1 MSRFSNLARYSATR
15 LALAP
20 LMLWLIAT
28 LVFLLLRVAP
38 GDPVDAVLGSR
49 APAEVKAAM
58 RKQLGLDQSLLH
70 QYFDYFQGL
79 LPLHLERTANG
90 SEIEGLKQLSWVS
103 LDLTTPWDGQHLFF
117 GIGTDL
123 VDLGQSLLN
132 GETVL
137 SIIGRTLP
145 ASLELSVIALI
156 AAAVIGLSI
165 GFTGI
170 ARPEGK
176 LDLSGRLYGLGTYAL
191 PPFWIAMLVQLLFA
205 VVLGW
210 LPVGGRFP
218 PSLIPPDGSGF
229 YLFDS
234 IASGDWSSLR
244 GTVRHLILPTS
255 TLAVLLSGTFTTAL
269 RLNLRRTLRS
279 DYVEAARS
287 RGLNERQVVLR
298 HGLPN
303 ALLPVLTIAGITV
316 ASLIGGA
323 LLIEV
328 TFSWPGIALRLQEA
342 INQRDYPVVQGI
354 VVVIAALVVLVS
366 VAVDLLVASL
376 DPRVRY

>member
-1 MSRFSNLARYSATR
+1 MARARALLRYSATR
-15 LALAP
+15 LGLAP
-20 LMLWLIAT
+20 VMLWLIAT

-49 APAEVKAAM
+49 APAAAKAAM
-58 RKQLGLDQSLLH
+58 RARLGLDQSLLD
-70 QYFDYFQGL
+70 QYLDYLHGLIQG
-79 LPLHLERTANG
+79 
-90 SEIEGLKQLSWVS
+90 
-103 LDLTTPWDGQHLFF
+103 
-117 GIGTDL
+117 
-123 VDLGQSLLN
+123 DLGQGLINQEPVS
-132 GETVL
+132 

-145 ASLELSVIALI
+145 ASLELSVVAWVV
-156 AAAVIGLSI
+156 AAIVGLSI
-165 GFTGI
+165 GFSGI

-176 LDLSGRLYGLGTYAL
+176 LDLAGRLYGLGTYAL
-191 PPFWIAMLVQLLFA
+191 PPFWVAMLVQLLFA
-205 VVLGW
+205 VSLGW

-218 PSLIPPDGSGF
+218 PSLMPPQGSGF
-229 YLFDS
+229 YLIDS
-234 IASGDWSSLR
+234 MVDLDWTALR
-244 GTVRHLILPTS
+244 GTIRHLVLPAG
-255 TLAVLLSGTFTTAL
+255 TLALLLSGTFTTAL
-269 RLNLRRTLRS
+269 RLNLRRTLRG

-287 RGLNERQVVLR
+287 RGLSETQVVLR

-354 VVVIAALVVLVS
+354 VVVIAAMVVLVS
-366 VAVDLLVASL
+366 VAVDLLVAAL
-376 DPRVRY
+376 DPRIRY

>member
-1 MSRFSNLARYSATR
+1 MARARALLRYSATR
-15 LALAP
+15 LGLAP
-20 LMLWLIAT
+20 VMLWLIAT

-49 APAEVKAAM
+49 APAAAKAAM
-58 RKQLGLDQSLLH
+58 RARLGLDQSLLD
-70 QYFDYFQGL
+70 QYLHYLHGLIQG
-79 LPLHLERTANG
+79 
-90 SEIEGLKQLSWVS
+90 
-103 LDLTTPWDGQHLFF
+103 
-117 GIGTDL
+117 
-123 VDLGQSLLN
+123 DLGQGLINQEPVS
-132 GETVL
+132 

-145 ASLELSVIALI
+145 ASLELSVVALVV
-156 AAAVIGLSI
+156 AAIVGLSI
-165 GFTGI
+165 GFSGI

-176 LDLSGRLYGLGTYAL
+176 LDLAGRLYGLGTYAL
-191 PPFWIAMLVQLLFA
+191 PPFWVAMLVQLLFA
-205 VVLGW
+205 VSLGW

-218 PSLIPPDGSGF
+218 PSLMPPQGSGF
-229 YLFDS
+229 YLIDS
-234 IASGDWSSLR
+234 MVALDWTALR
-244 GTVRHLILPTS
+244 GTIRHLVLPAG
-255 TLAVLLSGTFTTAL
+255 TLALLLSGTFTTAL
-269 RLNLRRTLRS
+269 RLNLRRTLRG

-287 RGLNERQVVLR
+287 RGLSETQVVLR

-366 VAVDLLVASL
+366 VAVDLLVAAL
-376 DPRVRY
+376 DPRIRY

>member
-1 MSRFSNLARYSATR
+1 MPRAGSLLRYSATR
-15 LALAP
+15 LGLAP
-20 LMLWLIAT
+20 VMLWLIAT

-49 APAEVKAAM
+49 APAAAKAAM
-58 RKQLGLDQSLLH
+58 RARLGLDQSLLD
-70 QYFDYFQGL
+70 QYLNYLHGLVQG
-79 LPLHLERTANG
+79 
-90 SEIEGLKQLSWVS
+90 
-103 LDLTTPWDGQHLFF
+103 
-117 GIGTDL
+117 
-123 VDLGQSLLN
+123 DLGQGLINQEPVS
-132 GETVL
+132 
-137 SIIGRTLP
+137 SIISRTLP
-145 ASLELSVIALI
+145 ASLELSVVALI
-156 AAAVIGLSI
+156 VAAVIGLSI
-165 GFTGI
+165 GFSGI

-176 LDLSGRLYGLGTYAL
+176 LDLAGRLYGLGTYAL
-191 PPFWIAMLVQLLFA
+191 PPFWVAMLVQLLFA
-205 VVLGW
+205 VSLGW

-218 PSLIPPDGSGF
+218 PSLMPPQGSGF

-234 IASGDWSSLR
+234 LLALDWISLR
-244 GTVRHLILPTS
+244 GTIRHLVLPAG
-255 TLAVLLSGTFTTAL
+255 TLALLLSGTFTTAL
-269 RLNLRRTLRS
+269 RLNLRRTLRG
-279 DYVEAARS
+279 DFVEAARS
-287 RGLNERQVVLR
+287 RGLSETQVVLR

-366 VAVDLLVASL
+366 VAVDLLVAGL
-376 DPRVRY
+376 DPRIRY

>member
-1 MSRFSNLARYSATR
+1 MRRSGALLRYSATR
-15 LALAP
+15 LGLAP
-20 LMLWLIAT
+20 LMLWLIAS

-49 APAEVKAAM
+49 APAMAKAAM
-58 RKQLGLDQSLLH
+58 RARLGLDKTLPDQYLDYLRGLLH
-70 QYFDYFQGL
+70 G
-79 LPLHLERTANG
+79 
-90 SEIEGLKQLSWVS
+90 
-103 LDLTTPWDGQHLFF
+103 
-117 GIGTDL
+117 
-123 VDLGQSLLN
+123 DLGQGLIN
-132 GETVL
+132 QEPVRD
-137 SIIGRTLP
+137 IISRTLP
-145 ASLELSVIALI
+145 ASLELSVIAL
-156 AAAVIGLSI
+156 ALAAVVGLSI
-165 GFTGI
+165 GFSGI

-176 LDLSGRLYGLGTYAL
+176 LDLAGRLYGLGTYAL
-191 PPFWIAMLVQLLFA
+191 PPFWVAMLLQLLFA
-205 VVLGW
+205 VSLGW

-218 PSLIPPDGSGF
+218 PSLMPPEGTGF
-229 YLFDS
+229 YLIDS
-234 IASGDWSSLR
+234 IRSLDMTALK
-244 GTVRHLILPTS
+244 GTLRHLLLPAG
-255 TLAVLLSGTFTTAL
+255 TLALLLSGTFTTAL
-269 RLNLRRTLRS
+269 RLNLRRTLRG
-279 DYVEAARS
+279 DYAEAARS
-287 RGLNERQVVLR
+287 RGLSERQVVLR

-366 VAVDLLVASL
+366 VAVDLLVAVL

>member
-1 MSRFSNLARYSATR
+1 MARAGSLLRYSATR
-15 LALAP
+15 LGLAP
-20 LMLWLIAT
+20 VMLWLIAT

-49 APAEVKAAM
+49 APAAAKAAM
-58 RKQLGLDQSLLH
+58 RARLGLDQSLLD
-70 QYFDYFQGL
+70 QYLNYLHGLVQG
-79 LPLHLERTANG
+79 
-90 SEIEGLKQLSWVS
+90 
-103 LDLTTPWDGQHLFF
+103 
-117 GIGTDL
+117 
-123 VDLGQSLLN
+123 DLGQGLINQEPVS
-132 GETVL
+132 
-137 SIIGRTLP
+137 SIISRTLP
-145 ASLELSVIALI
+145 ASLELSVVALI
-156 AAAVIGLSI
+156 VAAVIGLSI
-165 GFTGI
+165 GFSGI

-176 LDLSGRLYGLGTYAL
+176 LDLAGRLYGLGTYAL
-191 PPFWIAMLVQLLFA
+191 PPFWVAMLVQLLFA
-205 VVLGW
+205 VSLGW

-218 PSLIPPDGSGF
+218 PSLMPPQGSGF
-229 YLFDS
+229 YLLDS
-234 IASGDWSSLR
+234 LVALDWTSVK
-244 GTVRHLILPTS
+244 GTIRHLVLPAG
-255 TLAVLLSGTFTTAL
+255 TLALLLSGTFTTAL
-269 RLNLRRTLRS
+269 RLNLRRTLRG

-287 RGLNERQVVLR
+287 RGLSETQVVLR

-366 VAVDLLVASL
+366 VAVDLLVAAL
-376 DPRVRY
+376 DPRIRY

>member
-1 MSRFSNLARYSATR
+1 MARARALLRYSATR
-15 LALAP
+15 LGLAP
-20 LMLWLIAT
+20 VMLWLIAT

-49 APAEVKAAM
+49 APAAAKAAM
-58 RKQLGLDQSLLH
+58 RARLGLDQSLLD
-70 QYFDYFQGL
+70 QYIHYLHGLIQG
-79 LPLHLERTANG
+79 
-90 SEIEGLKQLSWVS
+90 
-103 LDLTTPWDGQHLFF
+103 
-117 GIGTDL
+117 
-123 VDLGQSLLN
+123 DLGQGLINQEPVSN
-132 GETVL
+132 
-137 SIIGRTLP
+137 IISRTLP
-145 ASLELSVIALI
+145 ASLELSVVALVV
-156 AAAVIGLSI
+156 AAIVGLSI
-165 GFTGI
+165 GFSGI

-176 LDLSGRLYGLGTYAL
+176 LDLAGRLYGLGTYAL
-191 PPFWIAMLVQLLFA
+191 PPFWVAMLVQLLFA
-205 VVLGW
+205 VSLGW

-218 PSLIPPDGSGF
+218 PSLMPPQGSGF
-229 YLFDS
+229 YLIDS
-234 IASGDWSSLR
+234 MVALDWTALR
-244 GTVRHLILPTS
+244 GTIRHLVLPAG
-255 TLAVLLSGTFTTAL
+255 TLALLLSGTFTTAL
-269 RLNLRRTLRS
+269 RLNLRRTLRG

-287 RGLNERQVVLR
+287 RGLSETQVVLR

-366 VAVDLLVASL
+366 VAVDLLVAAL
-376 DPRVRY
+376 DPRIRY

>member
-1 MSRFSNLARYSATR
+1 MARARALLRYSATR
-15 LALAP
+15 LGLAP
-20 LMLWLIAT
+20 VMLWLIAT

-49 APAEVKAAM
+49 APAAAKAAM
-58 RKQLGLDQSLLH
+58 RARLGLDQSLLD
-70 QYFDYFQGL
+70 QYLDYLHGLIQG
-79 LPLHLERTANG
+79 
-90 SEIEGLKQLSWVS
+90 
-103 LDLTTPWDGQHLFF
+103 
-117 GIGTDL
+117 
-123 VDLGQSLLN
+123 DLGQGLINQEPVS
-132 GETVL
+132 

-145 ASLELSVIALI
+145 ASLELSVVALVV
-156 AAAVIGLSI
+156 AAIIGLSI
-165 GFTGI
+165 GFSGI

-176 LDLSGRLYGLGTYAL
+176 IDLAGRLYGLGTYAL
-191 PPFWIAMLVQLLFA
+191 PPFWVAMLVQLLFA
-205 VVLGW
+205 VSLGW

-218 PSLIPPDGSGF
+218 PSLMPPQGSGF
-229 YLFDS
+229 YLIDS
-234 IASGDWSSLR
+234 VLALDWTALR
-244 GTVRHLILPTS
+244 GTIRHLVLPAG
-255 TLAVLLSGTFTTAL
+255 TLALLLSGTFTTAL
-269 RLNLRRTLRS
+269 RLNLRRTLRG

-287 RGLNERQVVLR
+287 RGLSETQVVLR

-366 VAVDLLVASL
+366 VAVDLLVAAL
-376 DPRVRY
+376 DPRIRY